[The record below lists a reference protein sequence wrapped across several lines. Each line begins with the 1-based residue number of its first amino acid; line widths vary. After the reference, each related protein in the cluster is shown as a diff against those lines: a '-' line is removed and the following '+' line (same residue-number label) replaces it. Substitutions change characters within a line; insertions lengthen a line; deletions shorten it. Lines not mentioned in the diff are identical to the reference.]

1 MEHLPGSRKTSADRR
16 AESLDRSHA
25 PRKGS
30 ESWNCQCISLPTAPA
45 RRALRRTASDEA
57 MRPQSPEQPAEA
69 QGPTVAALTVEESMG
84 FLSSEQQPPQDAKKD
99 KAQKGWLK
107 MVLNF
112 FLRNGHEEPKE
123 KVSRRP
129 KGKEG
134 LPLPSETPE
143 AAGEQAISRKAHEKK
158 ASRKKHSQKKHSAEE
173 TPGAQD
179 QEARGQGTGL
189 PGTAAVLRSREAGQ
203 GPTGRGE
210 QTLGG
215 EDADPPQSSLP
226 DGAGAGAW
234 DSSAQATVH
243 PREEELRKLDKDAII
258 QMIVEL
264 LRRVG
269 DQWEE
274 EQLQASQSEARLQKR
289 IPPLVSRR
297 RSSKRGQP
305 HKKLS
310 FEEPKGAGAA
320 QLQGPE
326 AGPPRRPTLLS
337 LHVGSQRPSFS
348 SSPGSEEPQVPEA
361 LSPDGG
367 SLSPPE
373 LPTQTGSGEP
383 EEELHLDR
391 ASEYKFIQKIIALL
405 QDAEEQESE
414 KQPQVQEAEVA
425 AENPAPVCRRK
436 SQERKSSLKRAF
448 SYKKHGP
455 KEPKRVGS
463 ARATSPD
470 TRPTKRPSLLCVGG
484 HRSSISSSSGPEGLE
499 FQEPL
504 AAEGGPAGL
513 SEVCSQTRSHRP
525 EGGPPLD
532 EACESKERIIQKLV
546 ALLQEVDGKLGKQ
559 IRRYPSFKRFFYEF
573 SDASLRKLVAT
584 LRSQATHTAQ
594 PDRNFVRRLFPFSF
608 GSATKFPGNNTH
620 AVCSLMGLRGRHG
633 RPDYVYFP
641 YKEGSPNI
649 ASPDSQGPD

>member
-203 GPTGRGE
+203 GPTGRG
-210 QTLGG
+210 G

-391 ASEYKFIQKIIALL
+391 ASEYKEFIQKIIALL

-484 HRSSISSSSGPEGLE
+484 HRSSISSSSE
-499 FQEPL
+499 
-504 AAEGGPAGL
+504 
-513 SEVCSQTRSHRP
+513 
-525 EGGPPLD
+525 
-532 EACESKERIIQKLV
+532 ERIIQKLV